1 MDGREEEY
9 QLAGP
14 YLYTRRV
21 FVVKKDSDIR
31 ELSDLVGKTIAL
43 QAGLTSENIIL
54 RESDPDIP
62 ELTDINTF
70 RTMGEVF
77 TNLRKGYADAIVGH
91 EAALLIYTRE
101 YGDEYRYLPMT
112 VHRGKLGVAFS
123 KSADPAVCESL
134 SQALQEMTK
143 DGTTGRIMVGCRELE
158 TKGEMAV
165 FELRCEDTGIGM
177 SKEFQK
183 HAFELFAQE
192 QDDARTS
199 YEGTGLGLAIV
210 KNW

>member
-1 MDGREEEY
+1 MDLPERNKLLREGTIDCIGCCFTMDGREEEY

-143 DGTTGRIMVGCRELE
+143 DGTTGRMRRPSPFSQCQPMLL
-158 TKGEMAV
+158 MM
-165 FELRCEDTGIGM
+165 M
-177 SKEFQK
+177 SQG
-183 HAFELFAQE
+183 AGRQE
-192 QDDARTS
+192 
-199 YEGTGLGLAIV
+199 
-210 KNW
+210 

>member
-14 YLYTRRV
+14 YL
-21 FVVKKDSDIR
+21 S
-31 ELSDLVGKTIAL
+31 
-43 QAGLTSENIIL
+43 GLTSENIIL

-143 DGTTGRIMVGCRELE
+143 DGTTGRMRRPSPFSQCQPMLL
-158 TKGEMAV
+158 MM
-165 FELRCEDTGIGM
+165 M
-177 SKEFQK
+177 SQG
-183 HAFELFAQE
+183 AGRQE
-192 QDDARTS
+192 
-199 YEGTGLGLAIV
+199 
-210 KNW
+210 

>member
-62 ELTDINTF
+62 ELTDIGGSVYESQEGICRCHC
-70 RTMGEVF
+70 RT
-77 TNLRKGYADAIVGH
+77 
-91 EAALLIYTRE
+91 
-101 YGDEYRYLPMT
+101 
-112 VHRGKLGVAFS
+112 
-123 KSADPAVCESL
+123 
-134 SQALQEMTK
+134 
-143 DGTTGRIMVGCRELE
+143 
-158 TKGEMAV
+158 
-165 FELRCEDTGIGM
+165 
-177 SKEFQK
+177 
-183 HAFELFAQE
+183 
-192 QDDARTS
+192 
-199 YEGTGLGLAIV
+199 
-210 KNW
+210 